1 MKKDLRSAF
10 VLIFLILLF
19 LLLFFFYT
27 MIQTIEKGGNE
38 VSIKTQEENKTENSP
53 ETEQNPIKNIL
64 EKYGSKYI
72 KTEGPS
78 IYVEFAKDLYNK
90 NGESNKNYFVKIIDE
105 IVPYFKEQSF
115 YIIDNPQ
122 EIYIHVRYNFETKD
136 HTIIIN
142 EIENFYENSN
152 GKNYIAV
159 DESEIV
165 KRSGFMIMDPY
176 LFTLSLNS
184 YYFDSISE
192 KIGEG
197 TDLGNG
203 YTSFLN
209 GTIKLRTVPTGGV
222 RNIVYTSDYEGG
234 ITTEIDAGMDLKEIK
249 EIEPENAFGS
259 ISDDYLG
266 YREDNF
272 YVFFYDNELSF
283 YPYSYKKNTKFE
295 KLLKEYLENRDL
307 NLFVKNLK
315 TGWMAYDHL
324 EYNPE
329 TNSADILYSTR
340 GVHIKIENNEP
351 KGITFYSNYHF
362 TDYTKKLVK
371 QGIVDF
377 KPGVDL
383 VHETELERRKNN

>member
-115 YIIDNPQ
+115 YLIDNPQ

>member
-1 MKKDLRSAF
+1 M
-10 VLIFLILLF
+10 
-19 LLLFFFYT
+19 
-27 MIQTIEKGGNE
+27 
-38 VSIKTQEENKTENSP
+38 
-53 ETEQNPIKNIL
+53 
-64 EKYGSKYI
+64 
-72 KTEGPS
+72 
-78 IYVEFAKDLYNK
+78 
-90 NGESNKNYFVKIIDE
+90 
-105 IVPYFKEQSF
+105 
-115 YIIDNPQ
+115 
-122 EIYIHVRYNFETKD
+122 
-136 HTIIIN
+136 
-142 EIENFYENSN
+142 
-152 GKNYIAV
+152 
-159 DESEIV
+159 
-165 KRSGFMIMDPY
+165 
-176 LFTLSLNS
+176 
-184 YYFDSISE
+184 
-192 KIGEG
+192 
-197 TDLGNG
+197 
-203 YTSFLN
+203 
-209 GTIKLRTVPTGGV
+209 PTGGV

-266 YREDNF
+266 YREDSF

>member
-27 MIQTIEKGGNE
+27 MIQTIEEGGNE
-38 VSIKTQEENKTENSP
+38 VSIKTQEEKETENSP
-53 ETEQNPIKNIL
+53 EAEQNPIKKIL

-72 KTEGPS
+72 KAEGPS

-115 YIIDNPQ
+115 YLIDNSQ

-142 EIENFYENSN
+142 EMENFYENSN

-234 ITTEIDAGMDLKEIK
+234 ITTEINAGMKLKEIK

-295 KLLKEYLENRDL
+295 TLLEEYLENRDL

-315 TGWMAYDHL
+315 SGWMAYDHL

-351 KGITFYSNYHF
+351 KGITFYSNYCF

>member
-1 MKKDLRSAF
+1 MKKDLKSAF
-10 VLIFLILLF
+10 VLVFLILLF
-19 LLLFFFYT
+19 LLLFFCYT
-27 MIQTIEKGGNE
+27 IIETLEKEENNI
-38 VSIKTQEENKTENSP
+38 SIKIQEEKKQEVLP
-53 ETEQNPIKNIL
+53 DAEQNPIKKIL

-78 IYVEFAKDLYNK
+78 IYVEFSKDLYDKDGN
-90 NGESNKNYFVKIIDE
+90 SNKNYFFKIIDE
-105 IVPYFKEQSF
+105 IVPYYEEQSF
-115 YIIDNPQ
+115 YLLDNAQ
-122 EIYIHVRYNFETKD
+122 EIYIHVRYNVDTKD

-142 EIENFYENSN
+142 EIENFYENTN

-184 YYFDSISE
+184 YYLDSISE
-192 KIGEG
+192 KLGEG

-203 YTSFLN
+203 YTSYLN
-209 GTIKLRTVPTGGV
+209 GTMKLRTIPTGGV
-222 RNIVYTSDYEGG
+222 RNIIYTSDYEGG
-234 ITTEIDAGMDLKEIK
+234 ITTEISAGMDLKEIK
-249 EIEPENAFGS
+249 KIEPENAFGGLS
-259 ISDDYLG
+259 EEYLG
-266 YREDNF
+266 YREDSF

-295 KLLKEYLENRDL
+295 SLLKDYLDNRDL

-315 TGWMAYDHL
+315 SGWMAYDHL

-371 QGIVDF
+371 QGIVNF
-377 KPGVDL
+377 IPGADL

>member
-10 VLIFLILLF
+10 VLIFLILLL

-38 VSIKTQEENKTENSP
+38 GSIKTQEEKETENSP
-53 ETEQNPIKNIL
+53 ETEQNPIKNVL

-105 IVPYFKEQSF
+105 IVPHFKEQSF
-115 YIIDNPQ
+115 YLIDNPQ
-122 EIYIHVRYNFETKD
+122 EIYIYVRYNYETKD

-142 EIENFYENSN
+142 EMENFYENSN

-295 KLLKEYLENRDL
+295 NLLKEYLENRDL

-371 QGIVDF
+371 QGIVNF

>member
-38 VSIKTQEENKTENSP
+38 VSIKTQEEKEAENSP

-105 IVPYFKEQSF
+105 IVPHFKEQSF
-115 YIIDNPQ
+115 YLIDNLQ

-222 RNIVYTSDYEGG
+222 RNIVYTSDYKGG

>member
-105 IVPYFKEQSF
+105 IVPHFKEQSF
-115 YIIDNPQ
+115 YLIDNPQ

-315 TGWMAYDHL
+315 TGWMAYDYL

>member
-64 EKYGSKYI
+64 EKNGSKYI

-115 YIIDNPQ
+115 YLIDNPQ

>member
-38 VSIKTQEENKTENSP
+38 VSIKTQEENKTENLP

-115 YIIDNPQ
+115 YLIDNPQ

-266 YREDNF
+266 YREDSF